1 MAGPIVM
8 RTGEMMLL
16 ALVVLLW
23 SLTAAATEPLPP
35 AVVKAFQQADIPLS
49 AVGINVRELD
59 AAEAA
64 IAHRAD
70 QAMNPASVMKLVT
83 TLVALDRLGPAYTWK
98 TDFWADGPIDKGVLS
113 GNLII
118 KGYGDPTLTL
128 ERMWLLQHALRARGI
143 NAIHGDLILDSQFF
157 KLPAL
162 DPGAFDGEPFA
173 VYNAVP
179 AALLANYN
187 ATGMRLSVVAD
198 VCSIPPQP
206 YSSTQIWAYLGQG

>member
-23 SLTAAATEPLPP
+23 SLTAAAAEPLPP

-49 AVGINVRELD
+49 AVGIYVRELD

-83 TLVALDRLGPAYTWK
+83 SYAALELLTPAYTWK
-98 TDFWADGPIDKGVLS
+98 TEAYATMNGDGVS
-113 GNLII
+113 GDLYL
-118 KGYGDPTLTL
+118 KGYGDPSLTL
-128 ERMWLLQHALRARGI
+128 EDFLAVVAGVEAARG
-143 NAIHGDLILDSQFF
+143 AYDPRRFGAGS
-157 KLPAL
+157 KL
-162 DPGAFDGEPFA
+162 FR
-173 VYNAVP
+173 
-179 AALLANYN
+179 
-187 ATGMRLSVVAD
+187 ATER
-198 VCSIPPQP
+198 
-206 YSSTQIWAYLGQG
+206 